1 MRLSVIFD
9 RIFAAVAFI
18 ENLVCYTG
26 ILGVTFLVFF
36 NVLNRYLF
44 RFEIMWVGD
53 FSLYIFMIFVFACI
67 VFTTRE
73 QGHTSVE
80 VLLQKI
86 REKFPGAARPFR
98 MFLMVLAFITAAV
111 FTIPVLNFAQRSM
124 RYPQW
129 GTLVRWFNTSWIM
142 QAMFIMMI
150 LVLVHMIRSLIIE
163 IHAGSSKKEPGAE

>member
-1 MRLSVIFD
+1 MRLSGIID
-9 RIFAAVAFI
+9 RIFAILAII
-18 ENLVCYTG
+18 ENFVCYTG

-80 VLLQKI
+80 VLLQRI
-86 REKFPGAARPFR
+86 GEKFPGTAKPFR
-98 MFLMVLAFITAAV
+98 LFLMILSFVTALI
-111 FTIPVLNFAQRSM
+111 FTIPVLHFAQRSM

-150 LVLVHMIRSLIIE
+150 LILAHMIRLLIIE
-163 IHAGSSKKEPGAE
+163 IYAGSSKKEPGAE

>member
-1 MRLSVIFD
+1 MRHSGFFDKFFSVI
-9 RIFAAVAFI
+9 AFL

-67 VFTTRE
+67 VLTTRE

-80 VLLQKI
+80 VLVQKVA
-86 REKFPGAARPFR
+86 EKSPGAEKPYRL
-98 MFLMVLAFITAAV
+98 FLMVLSFATAAV
-111 FTIPVLNFAQRSM
+111 FTIPVLHFAQRSM

-142 QAMFIMMI
+142 QAMLVMMVLI
-150 LVLVHMIRSLIIE
+150 LAHMIRSMIIE
-163 IHAGSSKKEPGAE
+163 IHTRPSREKPGAE